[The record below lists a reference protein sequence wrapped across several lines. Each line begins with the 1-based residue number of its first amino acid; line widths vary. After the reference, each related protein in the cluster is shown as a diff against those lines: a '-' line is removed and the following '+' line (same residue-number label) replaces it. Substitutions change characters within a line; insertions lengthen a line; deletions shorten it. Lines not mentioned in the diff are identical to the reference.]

1 MSAVV
6 CESQLRT
13 LCMAEPKLKVQ
24 LQVEGA
30 KGSHGLPVCMTK

>member
-24 LQVEGA
+24 LEGA
-30 KGSHGLPVCMTK
+30 KGSHALPVWMTK